1 MSSVLYRKD
10 GGKKERKRP
19 LLVLG
24 LFFLNYPL
32 GLSVW
37 GGGRGVVG
45 SGEKNREDS
54 LLTGS
59 LGRGAACFVGPSGA
73 VAMA

>member
-1 MSSVLYRKD
+1 VSSVLYRKD
-10 GGKKERKRP
+10 GVKKERKRP

-37 GGGRGVVG
+37 GG
-45 SGEKNREDS
+45 EEIREGS

-59 LGRGAACFVGPSGA
+59 LGRGAACFVGPSAA